1 MDDAR
6 FEDAAERPLRLKA
19 ETPEDLAVL
28 SALLQDAVG
37 KVGDVVWMRRRRRL
51 VVFLNRFRWED
62 RDAAARAGRPFE
74 RVRSALLIDSALA
87 VRAMGVAPGRKDQTV
102 SLLSIDFEPGEDCA
116 GVVHLI
122 LAGDGEI
129 AIDVECLDISVAD
142 VTRPYLA
149 PSGKAPEHALD

>member
-1 MDDAR
+1 MSVTRTQSGA
-6 FEDAAERPLRLKA
+6 
-19 ETPEDLAVL
+19 
-28 SALLQDAVG
+28 ALLVAMIMIFMLSVLGISAMRGANLERRMTENAIQSATSFQLAESAGELLLNDRVNLGLAFAMN
-37 KVGDVVWMRRRRRL
+37 GD
-51 VVFLNRFRWED
+51 
-62 RDAAARAGRPFE
+62 
-74 RVRSALLIDSALA
+74 ALA
-87 VRAMGVAPGRKDQTV
+87 
-102 SLLSIDFEPGEDCA
+102 IDTGFEPGEDCA